1 MNERIIDIILYLV
14 TQIRQN
20 TPIES
25 IDVQDLA
32 ADGYTQAEIGA
43 AFSWLVDR
51 ATFANGG
58 HGPSSNRKVFRV
70 LHDSERALFRPD
82 AYGYLLQLFEIGL
95 LDDSELE
102 TVINRAH
109 VAGLFNL
116 NTGDIKS
123 LVGLLFA
130 ESGDIGFGGSRLMLN
145 STDMVH

>member
-25 IDVQDLA
+25 IDVKDLA
-32 ADGYTQAEIGA
+32 EGGYTEAEIGA

-51 ATFANGG
+51 ATFSTSGRG
-58 HGPSSNRKVFRV
+58 SEERKCFRV
-70 LHDSERALFRPD
+70 LHETERALFRTD

-95 LDDSELE
+95 LDETELE

-109 VAGLFNL
+109 IAGLYAL
-116 NTGDIKS
+116 DATDVKS